1 MEDEQN
7 IENEAKLDLR
17 YLIVRTII
25 FTIVIVAAV
34 VLLGAF
40 FREPVTLFANWLIDE
55 LGLFGL
61 LFGIVISDAFTF
73 PVPPDTYLLITVASG
88 GDVQKMLTICCLGS
102 ISAGTIAYFFG
113 PHVSKFPYFSKR
125 IEKYR
130 SRGEKLFEMYGVWT
144 VAIAALTPI
153 PFSIV
158 CWFAGIYKMAY
169 PRFFVATLA
178 RIPRLVGYYWLFEL
192 GWAQ

>member
-113 PHVSKFPYFSKR
+113 PHVAKFPYFSKR

-192 GWAQ
+192 GLAR